1 MDPTDP
7 NTLDNYLLSLSAFG
21 SLAPN
26 VPGNPG
32 AAGAAPGAP
41 MNIMPPQQQDVT
53 TPTFGSLAPTQ
64 QTNPLQYYQQIMR
77 LLNPQQN
84 TQPQPLQPMNLAPSR
99 PMNLAPPRPM
109 NLEPWTVAAAEGS
122 RRAADRWLA
131 APRSPLNSQQGNG

>member
-1 MDPTDP
+1 MDPTDA
-7 NTLDNYLLSLSAFG
+7 NTLDNLMLSGAFG

-41 MNIMPPQQQDVT
+41 MNIMPQQQQDVT

-64 QTNPLQYYQQIMR
+64 QANPLQYYQQIMQ

-84 TQPQPLQPMNLAPSR
+84 TQPQPLQPLNLASLR
-99 PMNLAPPRPM
+99 QINLAPPRPM

-122 RRAADRWLA
+122 RRAADRWLVA
-131 APRSPLNSQQGNG
+131 LRSPTASS